1 MNKIQVTQPT
11 FLINL
16 DNPTETSYVPMEG
29 NWKTITSQ
37 TYLNG
42 FPEIKDDEILYI
54 YKNNRGYIYKNNIG
68 YIATSTNNEKY
79 NQIIDDVYKSYIKSF
94 FEGQLKENYISGGYD
109 FDDYYTAIMDVQ
121 NFLGLPGP
129 ISQKEFINKI
139 KTDGDFSKEWGLKI
153 EEREL
158 SLEERTKYKKKRDGI
173 VRTFAS
179 YTHQMLD
186 GSNIPTKLIA
196 ISYNNETIESYEY

>member
-1 MNKIQVTQPT
+1 
-11 FLINL
+11 
-16 DNPTETSYVPMEG
+16 MEG

-54 YKNNRGYIYKNNIG
+54 YKNNRGYIHKNNIV
-68 YIATSTNNEKY
+68 YISKMSTNNEKY

-109 FDDYYTAIMDVQ
+109 FDDYYTGIMDVQ

-139 KTDGDFSKEWGLKI
+139 KTDGDFSKEWGVKI
-153 EEREL
+153 EERKL
-158 SLEERTKYKKKRDGI
+158 SLEERTSI
-173 VRTFAS
+173 FENS
-179 YTHQMLD
+179 EH
-186 GSNIPTKLIA
+186 SNHINLIKFKDIGELNKVIPTKLI
-196 ISYNNETIESYEY
+196 IITYNNKTIESYE

>member
-16 DNPTETSYVPMEG
+16 DNPAETSYVPMEG
-29 NWKTITSQ
+29 NWKTIISQ
-37 TYLNG
+37 TYPNG

-54 YKNNRGYIYKNNIG
+54 YKNNRGYIYKNNGG
-68 YIATSTNNEKY
+68 YIAKMSTNNEKY

-109 FDDYYTAIMDVQ
+109 FNDYYTAIMDVQ

-153 EEREL
+153 EER
-158 SLEERTKYKKKRDGI
+158 
-173 VRTFAS
+173 
-179 YTHQMLD
+179 
-186 GSNIPTKLIA
+186 
-196 ISYNNETIESYEY
+196 NE

>member
-29 NWKTITSQ
+29 NWKTIISQ

-68 YIATSTNNEKY
+68 YIAKMSTNNEKC
-79 NQIIDDVYKSYIKSF
+79 NQIIDDVYKSYVKSF
-94 FEGQLKENYISGGYD
+94 FEGQLKENYTSSGYD
-109 FDDYYTAIMDVQ
+109 FDDYYYGIMDVQ
-121 NFLGLPGP
+121 NFLGWPQDGP

-139 KTDGDFSKEWGLKI
+139 KTDGDFSKTWGLKI

-158 SLEERTKYKKKRDGI
+158 DMMERWKIADLTPNMSEFDYCNKLCDEHN
-173 VRTFAS
+173 V
-179 YTHQMLD
+179 
-186 GSNIPTKLIA
+186 PTKLITVTH
-196 ISYNNETIESYEY
+196 NNETVEIYE

>member
-29 NWKTITSQ
+29 NWKTIISQ

-54 YKNNRGYIYKNNIG
+54 YKNNRGYIYKNNRG
-68 YIATSTNNEKY
+68 YIAKMSTNNEKY
-79 NQIIDDVYKSYIKSF
+79 NQIIDDVYKSYVKSF
-94 FEGQLKENYISGGYD
+94 FEGQLKENYTSSGYD
-109 FDDYYTAIMDVQ
+109 FNDYYYGIMDVQ
-121 NFLGLPGP
+121 NFLGWPQDGP

-139 KTDGDFSKEWGLKI
+139 KTDGDFSKTWGLKI
-153 EEREL
+153 EERETL
-158 SLEERTKYKKKRDGI
+158 KQIDQTNP
-173 VRTFAS
+173 
-179 YTHQMLD
+179 MLK
-186 GSNIPTKLIA
+186 GSTTLVPTKLITLT
-196 ISYNNETIESYEY
+196 YNNEIMESYEN

>member
-29 NWKTITSQ
+29 NWKTITSP

-68 YIATSTNNEKY
+68 YIAKMSTNNEKY
-79 NQIIDDVYKSYIKSF
+79 NQIIDDVYKSYVKSF
-94 FEGQLKENYISGGYD
+94 FGPHSVFLSSTINGYEGTGRS
-109 FDDYYTAIMDVQ
+109 
-121 NFLGLPGP
+121 
-129 ISQKEFINKI
+129 
-139 KTDGDFSKEWGLKI
+139 
-153 EEREL
+153 L
-158 SLEERTKYKKKRDGI
+158 SL
-173 VRTFAS
+173 
-179 YTHQMLD
+179 
-186 GSNIPTKLIA
+186 KLIQ
-196 ISYNNETIESYEY
+196 

>member
-29 NWKTITSQ
+29 NWKTIISQ

-54 YKNNRGYIYKNNIG
+54 YKNNRGYIYKNNRG
-68 YIATSTNNEKY
+68 YIAKMSTNNEKY
-79 NQIIDDVYKSYIKSF
+79 NQIIDDVYKSYVKSF
-94 FEGQLKENYISGGYD
+94 FEGQLKENYTSSGYD
-109 FDDYYTAIMDVQ
+109 FDDYYYGIMDVQ

-153 EEREL
+153 EEREAL
-158 SLEERTKYKKKRDGI
+158 KQIEQTNP
-173 VRTFAS
+173 
-179 YTHQMLD
+179 MLK
-186 GSNIPTKLIA
+186 GSTTLVPTKLITLT
-196 ISYNNETIESYEY
+196 YNNETIESYE